1 MKKKKKKSSKKLD
14 LEAFEKELNESKAKD
29 VEDDSEAVPDGE
41 HLADVD
47 ETELGDDPFAHSGD
61 TGGVD
66 TGSEPWL
73 KSDRDYT
80 YAEVRHPVVYPHPL
94 LII

>member
-1 MKKKKKKSSKKLD
+1 M
-14 LEAFEKELNESKAKD
+14 
-29 VEDDSEAVPDGE
+29 VPDGE

-47 ETELGDDPFAHSGD
+47 EAELGDDPFAQSGD
-61 TGGVD
+61 AGGGVD

-80 YAEVRHPVVYPHPL
+80 YAEVRPPI
-94 LII
+94 LILIFVANYVILSAPSPILRLPPRL